1 LQRVALTLQPD
12 PDLLNIEPGEIRNSQ
27 LFTAFSN
34 LELFTKANSQR
45 YTGYLRVKDEL
56 RPLPIGS
63 TLDSARGV
71 FYWQPGPGFIGKYEL
86 VFLKKDSLGNITK
99 HSLRNINKLVV
110 QLKIRPKF

>member
-34 LELFTKANSQR
+34 LELFAKANSQR
-45 YTGYLRVKDEL
+45 YSGYLRVKDEL

-71 FYWQPGPGFIGKYEL
+71 FYWQPGPGFLGDYEL
-86 VFLKKDSLGNITK
+86 VFLKKHPLERHLTK
-99 HSLRNINKLVV
+99 
-110 QLKIRPKF
+110 KIIRISIKPRF